1 MKKIKYI
8 IGIIII
14 FILDQIS
21 KLIVMKSLNLNESV
35 KIIGN
40 FFKLTYTHNN
50 GAAFGIFGGKI
61 IFILIISLII
71 LGYLLYELFKNK
83 KNSIYMNISLVMII
97 GGLLGN
103 LLDRIY
109 FGYVR
114 DFIDFIIFNY
124 DAPIFNI
131 GDIFI
136 VLGAILFFIS
146 VLLEEKNENKNNQIW
161 KWAKTR

>member
-146 VLLEEKNENKNNQIW
+146 VLLEEKNENKNNQI
-161 KWAKTR
+161 